1 MELVADNQPSDSADR
16 GFGSDLIDV
25 TGLSLKDL
33 QGLSETAVKR
43 SLRRICEEMESPQDA
58 VAGFQSSL

>member
-1 MELVADNQPSDSADR
+1 VELVADNQPSDSADR